1 MSFNSFLHLTFGD
14 GRRNAAMIYLG
25 VARFSL
31 PNPRWL
37 EGVGFFHPDFFE
49 DAFQERIPRPRKN
62 TNGKVSELPQ
72 EQEGNLG
79 GGGVWGLDAGFLW

>member
-1 MSFNSFLHLTFGD
+1 MSCNSFLQLTFGD
-14 GRRNAAMIYLG
+14 GWRNPALIYLG
-25 VARFSL
+25 VARFGW

-37 EGVGFFHPDFFE
+37 EGVGFFPPDFCAE
-49 DAFQERIPRPRKN
+49 DAAQGRIPWPRKN

-79 GGGVWGLDAGFLW
+79 GVGGVGP